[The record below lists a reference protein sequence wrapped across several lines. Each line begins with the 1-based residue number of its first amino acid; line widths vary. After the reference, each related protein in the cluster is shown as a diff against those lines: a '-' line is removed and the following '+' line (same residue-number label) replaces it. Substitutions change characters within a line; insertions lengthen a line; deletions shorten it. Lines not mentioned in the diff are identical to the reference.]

1 MNMTYKNKVV
11 IITGGAAG
19 IGKAISLR
27 LAREG
32 YCVLINYNSSEVAA
46 NNLKAQINGSG
57 GVAHV
62 IQFNIKERE
71 KVEEKLNTFF
81 STNAELQLYGLVNN
95 AGITKDTLVGFMSDE
110 DFTSVIETNVNGTF
124 FLMRWALKKMLLK
137 RSGSIVNMSSIA
149 GQTGN
154 AGQLNYAASKAAIIA
169 MTKSLAQEVA
179 RKGIRVN
186 AVAPGVIETAMIENV
201 TFLENIKN
209 NIPMRRFGTSD
220 EVAGVVSFLL
230 SDNSSYVTGQTIN
243 VNGGLYCQ

>member
-1 MNMTYKNKVV
+1 MTYKNKVV

-19 IGKAISLR
+19 IGKAITLR

-32 YCVLINYNSSEVAA
+32 YIVLINYNSSEDAA
-46 NNLKAQINGSG
+46 NSLASEINGSG
-57 GVAHV
+57 GIAHI
-62 IQFNIKERE
+62 IQFNVKERE
-71 KVEEKLNTFF
+71 NLEQKLNSFF
-81 STNAELQLYGLVNN
+81 INHPDLQLYGLVNN
-95 AGITKDTLVGFMSDE
+95 AGITKDTLVGFMSDG
-110 DFTSVIETNVNGTF
+110 DFTSVMDTNVNGSF
-124 FLMRWALKKMLLK
+124 YLMRWALKKMLLK
-137 RSGSIVNMSSIA
+137 RSGSIVNMSSLA

-169 MTKSLAQEVA
+169 MTKSLAQEVG

-230 SDNSSYVTGQTIN
+230 SNDASYVTGQTIS